1 MGSSEGPVC
10 TGGGRTRGAAGRS
23 GAYMLCRRSSLPL
36 RSMPPKEIQRSG
48 NYYNTHTILCREK
61 QTNVNQYNQMLINII
76 HTILCVRYIYA
87 CFACARA
94 CAVEEIN
101 SIHACEWNPV
111 SVWNCSP
118 HLVHACV
125 LTCADVCANDIYIL
139 ERSSATNW
147 MHTCEWNCSPH

>member
-1 MGSSEGPVC
+1 MQRQGGVEYHITVHIHISHTHKHISNNTLRTFTNKQQEKAHLPMGSSEGPVC

-101 SIHACEWNPV
+101 SIHACE
-111 SVWNCSP
+111 
-118 HLVHACV
+118 
-125 LTCADVCANDIYIL
+125 
-139 ERSSATNW
+139 
-147 MHTCEWNCSPH
+147 